1 MCKYDPTMSE
11 KSNKLGLAPPLSPLR
26 SNLEISRLSECQ
38 NADLSFLKQESESER
53 ERERERE
60 RRDVKPC
67 MHARVVWLA

>member
-38 NADLSFLKQESESER
+38 NADLSFLKQE
-53 ERERERE
+53 RERE
-60 RRDVKPC
+60 RRQTI
-67 MHARVVWLA
+67 MHACTRVAA